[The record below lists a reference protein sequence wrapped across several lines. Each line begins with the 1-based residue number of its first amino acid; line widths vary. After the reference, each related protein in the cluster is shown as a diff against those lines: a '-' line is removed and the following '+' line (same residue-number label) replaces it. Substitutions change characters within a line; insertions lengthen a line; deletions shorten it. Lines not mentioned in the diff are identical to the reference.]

1 VDACD
6 ASPSKLDRLAQE
18 LKRLGLAVRAKH
30 AVDWTVGPGDVTGEY
45 DRVLVDAP
53 CTGVGTLRH
62 RPEIA
67 LRLKEEDV
75 AIKARAQLAI
85 ASTIAD
91 RVKPGGSLV
100 YVVCSVL
107 REEGEDVVEALLA
120 ARPELRAA
128 AFDAPVVTAL
138 FGQATSFRL
147 LPHVHGTDGYFVA
160 RMVRRGAGD

>member
-1 VDACD
+1 
-6 ASPSKLDRLAQE
+6 
-18 LKRLGLAVRAKH
+18 
-30 AVDWTVGPGDVTGEY
+30 VDWTVGPGDVTGEY

-53 CTGVGTLRH
+53 CTGAGTLRH
-62 RPEIA
+62 RPEIG

-75 AIKARAQLAI
+75 AIKAQAQLAI
-85 ASTIAD
+85 ASRVAD

-107 REEGEDVVEALLA
+107 HEEGEEVVEALLA
-120 ARPELRAA
+120 ARPDLAPA
-128 AFDAPVVTAL
+128 PFDVPVVTAL
-138 FGQATSFRL
+138 FGEVESFRL